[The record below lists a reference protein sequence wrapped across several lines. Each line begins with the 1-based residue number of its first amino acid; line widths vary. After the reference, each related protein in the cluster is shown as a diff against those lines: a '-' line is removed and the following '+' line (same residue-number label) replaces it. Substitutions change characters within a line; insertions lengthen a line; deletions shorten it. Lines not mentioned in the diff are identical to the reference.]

1 MKKRRILDNICK
13 LKDFIIQKF
22 HCNDYKAYMEDE
34 VYKDNL
40 QDVNR
45 EIQFFTAHRTPDEMI
60 PIANVYEDVYWLFSD
75 RCSHSSLIIKR
86 IDFIAQNKCRVT
98 LENDVYFNISYQSGD
113 DLLRS
118 IREKLLEIM
127 KDENYNL

>member
-1 MKKRRILDNICK
+1 M
-13 LKDFIIQKF
+13 
-22 HCNDYKAYMEDE
+22 
-34 VYKDNL
+34 